1 MFLIKKKLI
10 HLINNGVYRIGIFS
24 FFLFTEE
31 KKIQVILQHWTRTL
45 QIKFGWIH
53 EFDNIVV
60 NYTNIILM
68 VDNFKLSSR
77 QFKILSGHTSK
88 ITNVD
93 STFDEKFICSGSF
106 DNTVRIWDIE
116 TTSQVQEY
124 KHLDTIHCVKFSQ
137 YHYHYHHQN
146 VIYFSS
152 EDKTICFWNF
162 NNNTSQIL
170 DCYTKPVYCIELS
183 SFSGGRYLCSGSD
196 DNIIRLW
203 DVETSKSLCDFIG
216 HNMWVRSITTIILV

>member
-1 MFLIKKKLI
+1 MEAVEL
-10 HLINNGVYRIGIFS
+10 
-24 FFLFTEE
+24 TEE
-31 KKIQVILQHWTRTL
+31 KKIQVILQHWARTL
-45 QIKFGWIH
+45 QIKVGWIH

-60 NYTNIILM
+60 NYTNIRLM
-68 VDNFKLSSR
+68 IDNFKLSSR

-170 DCYTKPVYCIELS
+170 DCYTKP
-183 SFSGGRYLCSGSD
+183 
-196 DNIIRLW
+196 
-203 DVETSKSLCDFIG
+203 
-216 HNMWVRSITTIILV
+216 